1 MDFRSEGT
9 RRRVNLLAFL
19 LRVLKAEQCSFLG
32 ENRSGSGAVQ
42 AIDPILV
49 LLLRGTVNSELKIL
63 QNGSKY
69 HR

>member
-1 MDFRSEGT
+1 M
-9 RRRVNLLAFL
+9 NLSAFL
-19 LRVLKAEQCSFLG
+19 LRVLKAEQCGFLE

-42 AIDPILV
+42 TIDYILV

-69 HR
+69 HF